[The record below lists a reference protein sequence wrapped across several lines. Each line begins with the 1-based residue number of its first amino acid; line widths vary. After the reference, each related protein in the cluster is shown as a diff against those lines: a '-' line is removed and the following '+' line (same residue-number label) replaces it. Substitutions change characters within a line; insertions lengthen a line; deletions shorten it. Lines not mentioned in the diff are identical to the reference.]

1 MNDFSPLSW
10 DEFFDRKECVKTGDD
25 KFNVYVKGS
34 NGPLFFLLH
43 GGGYTGLTWA
53 VLSEQLSSAIE
64 CRILAPDLRN
74 HGETEVKDGDDMSA
88 ESQVNDV
95 CNIYRHFYGHDN
107 SKYPPTI
114 LIGHSMGGAIAIRT
128 AASGRLP
135 NILVVSAIDV
145 VEGSAMSS
153 LCFMQQFLRSR
164 PQHFPSIE
172 RSIEWC
178 VKSKTTSNLRAAKV
192 SMPCRLKKVKDNSNG
207 EVFQWRTNLART
219 EPHWQGWFSGLSKL
233 FLQCEPVKVLIL
245 ANVDR
250 LDKELMTG
258 QMRGQFQLEV
268 LPKVGHAVHE
278 DSPELV
284 AKIFVTLVKRY
295 NVIFQKYL

>member
-1 MNDFSPLSW
+1 MNDFSPLNW

-53 VLSEQLSSAIE
+53 VLSEQLSSVIE

-74 HGETEVKDGDDMSA
+74 HGETEVKDGDDMAA
-88 ESQVNDV
+88 ESQVNDL
-95 CNIYRHFYGHDN
+95 CNIYQHFYGHDS

-114 LIGHSMGGAIAIRT
+114 LIGHRQVKREGARDSTMAVLKMPQNEFNPALFSMGGAIAIRA

-135 NILVVSAIDV
+135 NVLVVSAIDV

-172 RSIEWC
+172 RSVE
-178 VKSKTTSNLRAAKV
+178 
-192 SMPCRLKKVKDNSNG
+192 
-207 EVFQWRTNLART
+207 
-219 EPHWQGWFSGLSKL
+219 
-233 FLQCEPVKVLIL
+233 
-245 ANVDR
+245 
-250 LDKELMTG
+250 
-258 QMRGQFQLEV
+258 
-268 LPKVGHAVHE
+268 
-278 DSPELV
+278 
-284 AKIFVTLVKRY
+284 
-295 NVIFQKYL
+295 